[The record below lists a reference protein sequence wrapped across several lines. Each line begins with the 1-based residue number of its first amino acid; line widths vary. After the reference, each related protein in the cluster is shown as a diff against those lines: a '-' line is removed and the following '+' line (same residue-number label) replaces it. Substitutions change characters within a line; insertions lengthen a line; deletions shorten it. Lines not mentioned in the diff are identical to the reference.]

1 MLGEEAACSKIC
13 QRKNCKFF
21 AGKKVVRELVQ
32 KMNQY
37 IEFDQT
43 RKPHAPRKMLGKFIV
58 RTKRPSLEVV
68 LVKMRKQ
75 WRSLSG
81 SLMPAAGRS
90 FFTLQQMRFGYD

>member
-1 MLGEEAACSKIC
+1 M
-13 QRKNCKFF
+13 
-21 AGKKVVRELVQ
+21 RELVQ

-37 IEFDQT
+37 IEYDQT
-43 RKPHAPRKMLGKFIV
+43 RKRYAPRKMLGKFIA
-58 RTKRPSLEVV
+58 RMNRPSSEVV